1 MTLEG
6 QTIRFAPGQLI
17 FKEGEKGDVIFHI
30 ERGVVEIFVG
40 EGNGIVV
47 LTEMNAGEIVGVMA
61 AVTGEPRL
69 ASARA
74 KTEVISKKIPS
85 QSITE
90 QVKSLPNWV
99 KAAFKDY
106 RGRLDHVNKTVQDQ
120 AREIKKLRKKLQP
133 DADKLAAEKKT
144 ETPKV

>member
-1 MTLEG
+1 MTVEG
-6 QTIRFAPGQLI
+6 QKIRFAPGQLI
-17 FKEGEKGDVIFHI
+17 FKEGDKGDVIFHI
-30 ERGVVEIFVG
+30 EQGVVEIFVG

-47 LTEMNAGEIVGVMA
+47 LTEMKPGEIVGVMA

-90 QVKSLPNWV
+90 QVKTLPNWV

-106 RGRLDHVNKTVQDQ
+106 RGRLDHVNKTVQEQ
-120 AREIKKLRKKLQP
+120 SREIKKLRKKLQP

>member
-1 MTLEG
+1 MTTEG
-6 QTIRFAPGQLI
+6 QTIRFAPGELI

-30 ERGVVEIFVG
+30 ERGIVEIFVG
-40 EGNGIVV
+40 EGTGIVV
-47 LTEMNAGEIVGVMA
+47 LTEMNPGEIVGVMA
-61 AVTGEPRL
+61 AITGEPRL

-90 QVKSLPNWV
+90 QVKTLPIWV

-106 RGRLDHVNKTVQDQ
+106 RGRLDHVNKMVQEQ
-120 AREIKKLRKKLQP
+120 SREIKKLRKKLQP
-133 DADKLAAEKKT
+133 EAEKPAVEK
-144 ETPKV
+144 KA

>member
-1 MTLEG
+1 MTTEG
-6 QTIRFAPGQLI
+6 QTIRFAPGELI

-30 ERGVVEIFVG
+30 ERGIVEIFVG
-40 EGNGIVV
+40 EGTGIVV
-47 LTEMNAGEIVGVMA
+47 LTEMNPGEIVGVMA
-61 AVTGEPRL
+61 AITGEPRL

-90 QVKSLPNWV
+90 QVKILPKWV

-106 RGRLDHVNKTVQDQ
+106 RGRLDHVNKMVQEQ
-120 AREIKKLRKKLQP
+120 SREIKKLRKKLQP
-133 DADKLAAEKKT
+133 EAEKPAVEK
-144 ETPKV
+144 KA

>member
-1 MTLEG
+1 MTVEG
-6 QTIRFAPGQLI
+6 QKIRFAPGQLI
-17 FKEGEKGDVIFHI
+17 FKEGDKGDVIFHI
-30 ERGVVEIFVG
+30 EQGVVEIFVG

-47 LTEMNAGEIVGVMA
+47 LTEMKPGEIVGVMA

-90 QVKSLPNWV
+90 QVKTLPNWV

-106 RGRLDHVNKTVQDQ
+106 RGRLDHVNKTVQEQ
-120 AREIKKLRKKLQP
+120 SREIKKLRKKLQP
-133 DADKLAAEKKT
+133 DADKLAAKKKT

>member
-1 MTLEG
+1 MTTEG
-6 QTIRFAPGQLI
+6 QTIRFAPGELI

-30 ERGVVEIFVG
+30 ERGIVEIFVG
-40 EGNGIVV
+40 EGTGIVV
-47 LTEMNAGEIVGVMA
+47 LTEMNPGEIVGVMA

-90 QVKSLPNWV
+90 QVKTLPNWV

-106 RGRLDHVNKTVQDQ
+106 RGRLDHVNKMVQEQ
-120 AREIKKLRKKLQP
+120 SREIKKLRKKLQP
-133 DADKLAAEKKT
+133 EAEKPAAEKKS
-144 ETPKV
+144 

>member
-1 MTLEG
+1 MTTEG
-6 QTIRFAPGQLI
+6 QTIRFAPGELI
-17 FKEGEKGDVIFHI
+17 FKQGEKGDVIFHI

-40 EGNGIVV
+40 EGTGIVV
-47 LTEMNAGEIVGVMA
+47 LTEMNPGEIVGVMA
-61 AVTGEPRL
+61 AITGEPRL

-90 QVKSLPNWV
+90 QVKTLPNWV

-106 RGRLDHVNKTVQDQ
+106 RGRLDHVNKMVQEQ
-120 AREIKKLRKKLQP
+120 SREIKKLRKKLQP
-133 DADKLAAEKKT
+133 EAEKPAAEKKA
-144 ETPKV
+144 

>member
-1 MTLEG
+1 MTTEG
-6 QTIRFAPGQLI
+6 QTIRFAPGELI

-30 ERGVVEIFVG
+30 ERGIVEIFVG
-40 EGNGIVV
+40 EGTGIVV
-47 LTEMNAGEIVGVMA
+47 LTEMNPGEIVGVMA
-61 AVTGEPRL
+61 AITGEPRL

-90 QVKSLPNWV
+90 QVKTLPKWV

-106 RGRLDHVNKTVQDQ
+106 RGRLDHVNKMVQEQ
-120 AREIKKLRKKLQP
+120 SREIKKLRKKLQP
-133 DADKLAAEKKT
+133 EAEKPAVEK
-144 ETPKV
+144 KA

>member
-30 ERGVVEIFVG
+30 ERGVVEIFIG

-47 LTEMNAGEIVGVMA
+47 LTEMNPGEIVGVMA

>member
-1 MTLEG
+1 MTTEG
-6 QTIRFAPGQLI
+6 QTIRFAPGELI

-30 ERGVVEIFVG
+30 ERGIVEIFVG
-40 EGNGIVV
+40 EGTGIVV
-47 LTEMNAGEIVGVMA
+47 LTEMNPGEIVGVMA
-61 AVTGEPRL
+61 AITGEPRL

-90 QVKSLPNWV
+90 QVKALPKWV

-106 RGRLDHVNKTVQDQ
+106 RGRLDHVNKMVQEQ
-120 AREIKKLRKKLQP
+120 SREIKKLRKKLQP
-133 DADKLAAEKKT
+133 EAEKPAVEK
-144 ETPKV
+144 KA

>member
-1 MTLEG
+1 MTTEG
-6 QTIRFAPGQLI
+6 QTIRFAPGELI

-30 ERGVVEIFVG
+30 ERGIVEIFVG
-40 EGNGIVV
+40 EGTGIVV
-47 LTEMNAGEIVGVMA
+47 LTEMNPGEIVGVMA

-90 QVKSLPNWV
+90 QVKTLPNWV

-106 RGRLDHVNKTVQDQ
+106 RGRLDHVNKMVQEQ
-120 AREIKKLRKKLQP
+120 SREIKKLRKKLQP
-133 DADKLAAEKKT
+133 EAEKPAPEK
-144 ETPKV
+144 KS

>member
-1 MTLEG
+1 MSFEG
-6 QTIRFAPGQLI
+6 QTIRFAPGELI

-40 EGNGIVV
+40 EGTGVVV
-47 LTEMNAGEIVGVMA
+47 LTEMHPGEIIGIVA

-85 QSITE
+85 QALTD
-90 QVKSLPNWV
+90 QVKTLPSWI

-106 RGRLDHVNKTVQDQ
+106 RGRLDHVNKIVQEQ
-120 AREIKKLRKKLQP
+120 AREIRKLKKKLKPESGEP
-133 DADKLAAEKKT
+133 DADKKPDPA
-144 ETPKV
+144 KV

>member
-1 MTLEG
+1 MTVEG
-6 QTIRFAPGQLI
+6 QTIRFAPGELI

-30 ERGVVEIFVG
+30 ERGIVEIFVG

-47 LTEMNAGEIVGVMA
+47 LTEMNPGEIVGVMA

-90 QVKSLPNWV
+90 QVKALPNWV
-99 KAAFKDY
+99 KAALKDY
-106 RGRLDHVNKTVQDQ
+106 RGRLDHVNKMVQEQ
-120 AREIKKLRKKLQP
+120 TREIKKLRKKLQP
-133 DADKLAAEKKT
+133 DADKQAAEKKPDP
-144 ETPKV
+144 PKA